1 MKIGIITHFLHF
13 GYGGVLQ
20 NFALQT
26 LLKRMG
32 HVPVTLRVSVELPKP
47 LSERLIRSIKIAVK
61 RIIHRDDALTPQQDA
76 YISKEVEKFTA
87 KYISATSE
95 NKTADDFRRS
105 AEQEHCDAIVVGSDQ
120 IWRRNFPYFINAFLD
135 FTKGMDIRRVAYAA
149 SFAVDNWEFTP
160 EETAA
165 IKPLA
170 QNFYAISVREASG
183 INLCKDYL
191 DRDDAVLVL
200 DPTLMI
206 DKEDYIKIVEE
217 AREQPN
223 NGDMFTYVLDKS
235 PQKETIINGIAA
247 KAGMKRYECMPKNS
261 NATYLGI
268 KQHGEDY
275 VYPSITKWLR
285 SFIDAKLVV
294 TDSFHGTAF
303 SIIFNK
309 PFFVL
314 INKERGAARFTSLLH
329 LFGLEDRIITSAEE
343 ADMKKAI
350 DWDAVN
356 AKKKKWQEESKTFFE
371 NALKK

>member
-1 MKIGIITHFLHF
+1 
-13 GYGGVLQ
+13 
-20 NFALQT
+20 
-26 LLKRMG
+26 
-32 HVPVTLRVSVELPKP
+32 
-47 LSERLIRSIKIAVK
+47 
-61 RIIHRDDALTPQQDA
+61 
-76 YISKEVEKFTA
+76 
-87 KYISATSE
+87 
-95 NKTADDFRRS
+95 
-105 AEQEHCDAIVVGSDQ
+105 
-120 IWRRNFPYFINAFLD
+120 
-135 FTKGMDIRRVAYAA
+135 
-149 SFAVDNWEFTP
+149 
-160 EETAA
+160 
-165 IKPLA
+165 
-170 QNFYAISVREASG
+170 
-183 INLCKDYL
+183 
-191 DRDDAVLVL
+191 
-200 DPTLMI
+200 
-206 DKEDYIKIVEE
+206 
-217 AREQPN
+217 EQPN

-268 KQHGEDY
+268 KKHGEDY
-275 VYPSITKWLR
+275 VYPSVTKWLR

-356 AKKKKWQEESKTFFE
+356 AKKKKWQEESKTFLE